1 MIILFLTSS
10 FLGLMVAIG
19 AMSLLHLPILPA
31 FALYLGLGIALPL
44 WSIVNQM
51 KPTRAKAIAEQAPF

>member
-19 AMSLLHLPILPA
+19 AMSFLHLPIVPA

-44 WSIVNQM
+44 WAIVNQM
-51 KPTRAKAIAEQAPF
+51 KPTRAKTIAEQAPF